1 MSLTKQ
7 RKDVKEYILDQ
18 LKEEQ
23 NWLTQRED
31 SLYYDFEG
39 CEVPDRLLNEDYFI
53 IGTPKAKQ
61 WLGEELFE
69 AIETITEYEK
79 DNFGEVYTD
88 LTHPEKI
95 ANMLSYIL
103 GNEILSNSEALN
115 FRWNSPVNKYTVD
128 LIIKELEL
136 QK

>member
-1 MSLTKQ
+1 MSFTKQ

-18 LKEEQ
+18 LKEKQ
-23 NWLTQRED
+23 NWLTQKED

-39 CEVPDRLLNEDYFI
+39 CEVPDLLLNEDYFI
-53 IGTPKAKQ
+53 IGIYEAKQ

-79 DNFGEVYTD
+79 DNFGEAYTN
-88 LTHPEKI
+88 LTDPEKI

-115 FRWNSPVNKYTVD
+115 FRWNSPVNKHTVD